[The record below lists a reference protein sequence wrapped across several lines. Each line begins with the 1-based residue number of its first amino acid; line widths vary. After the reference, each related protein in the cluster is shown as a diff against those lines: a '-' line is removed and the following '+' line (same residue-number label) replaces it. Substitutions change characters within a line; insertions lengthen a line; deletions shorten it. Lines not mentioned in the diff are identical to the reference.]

1 MVSTARGLISK
12 KENTTAN
19 TTAVAHAIKGESAK
33 GKTMRTVKEIAL
45 ELLDKYEE
53 AQRGII
59 WEYSGDID
67 GTTKAL
73 EEEVKEYE
81 NEINTAT
88 EK

>member
-1 MVSTARGLISK
+1 
-12 KENTTAN
+12 
-19 TTAVAHAIKGESAK
+19 
-33 GKTMRTVKEIAL
+33 MRTVKEIAL
-45 ELLDKYEE
+45 ELLDKYAE

-81 NEINTAT
+81 NEINNAT
-88 EK
+88 SK